1 MMLILKTGWV
11 VFLCVLFI
19 CFATNVQSLELSGK
33 IGGFIF
39 TSDDPAFTDYW
50 ASSGYLVG
58 GRVSFRVNDKSSL
71 IVDIE
76 DVKSEKTSY
85 FGQYE
90 TSAHILSIQLLYKH
104 RLVKEGKLIP
114 YIGGGFG
121 ISRLRGTIIVGLFSE
136 DVSLDDF
143 AFKSFIGFDL
153 GQSLFLEA
161 GYMSGG
167 RNGNTGV
174 ALSVGFRY
182 FMDIERKETS
192 TDQQT

>member
-1 MMLILKTGWV
+1 MLISKTDWG

-19 CFATNVQSLELSGK
+19 CFATNVQCLELSGK
-33 IGGFIF
+33 IGGFFF
-39 TSDDPAFTDYW
+39 TSDDPDFTDYY

-58 GRVSFRVNDKSSL
+58 GRVSFRASDKSSL
-71 IVDIE
+71 IVDVE
-76 DVKSEKTSY
+76 DVKSERSLY
-85 FGQYE
+85 FGQVE
-90 TSAHILSIQLLYKH
+90 TSTHVLSIQILYKN
-104 RLVKEGKLIP
+104 RLMKEGRIIP

-121 ISRLRGTIIVGLFSE
+121 ISRLRGTTTVGLFSE
-136 DVSLDDF
+136 DVSWDDF

-192 TDQQT
+192 ADKPT